1 MRHPGLTFCSLC
13 GSCLRYEISQSLV
26 PIPLPSQW
34 LTAHGAFWQSSGWAL
49 WWVLKEGCRARCHRG
64 RLLLGALGSSVLS
77 PLAHRPKFPVPLQC
91 WLFPF
96 SRSQCDK
103 SGHSLSSPEMQ
114 TSNTSGS
121 NHKGSTLLFKVD
133 VPHP

>member
-26 PIPLPSQW
+26 PIPLPSRQ

-49 WWVLKEGCRARCHRG
+49 LWVLKEGCRARCHRG

-77 PLAHRPKFPVPLQC
+77 ALAQAEISCASPVLAVS
-91 WLFPF
+91 F
-96 SRSQCDK
+96 
-103 SGHSLSSPEMQ
+103 
-114 TSNTSGS
+114 
-121 NHKGSTLLFKVD
+121 FKI
-133 VPHP
+133 PM

>member
-26 PIPLPSQW
+26 PIPLPSRQ

-49 WWVLKEGCRARCHRG
+49 LWVLKEGCRARCHRAG
-64 RLLLGALGSSVLS
+64 CCWEPWVLLFSLHW
-77 PLAHRPKFPVPLQC
+77 HRPKFPVPLQC